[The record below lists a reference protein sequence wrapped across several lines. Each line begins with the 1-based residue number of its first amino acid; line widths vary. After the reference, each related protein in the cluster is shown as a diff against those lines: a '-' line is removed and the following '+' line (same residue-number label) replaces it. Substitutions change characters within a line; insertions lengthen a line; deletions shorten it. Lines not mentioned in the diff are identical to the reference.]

1 MSRRKPNAGESV
13 RVLPDYGDTYEAV
26 VVDLLATQ
34 FTARLADAGDGIE
47 RTVFLFYDPMKGHD
61 WEFTNE

>member
-1 MSRRKPNAGESV
+1 MSRRKPNAGEWI
-13 RVLPDYGDTYEAV
+13 RVLPDYGDPYEAE

-34 FTARLADAGDGIE
+34 FTARLLDAGDGIV

-61 WEFTNE
+61 WEYME